1 MNKTYKLEELTGK
14 EVKELQNCED
24 IKFVLTE
31 NHMIHGS
38 HQTDDM
44 GNEIAPIEY
53 TYNVIVE
60 ILPSSEEREHKVE
73 TFISSL
79 TPPGKDHRI
88 DKFSREYNYLKE
100 ELGIGVYPKKR
111 KIPTTLGESLNEFEE
126 KIIQ

>member
-1 MNKTYKLEELTGK
+1 MNKTYKLELLTDK
-14 EVKELQNCED
+14 EVTQLQNCED

-73 TFISSL
+73 TFISSF
-79 TPPGKDHRI
+79 TYSGRDHRV
-88 DKFSREYNYLKE
+88 DVFSKEFMHLKE
-100 ELGIGVYPKKR
+100 ELGI
-111 KIPTTLGESLNEFEE
+111 I
-126 KIIQ
+126 